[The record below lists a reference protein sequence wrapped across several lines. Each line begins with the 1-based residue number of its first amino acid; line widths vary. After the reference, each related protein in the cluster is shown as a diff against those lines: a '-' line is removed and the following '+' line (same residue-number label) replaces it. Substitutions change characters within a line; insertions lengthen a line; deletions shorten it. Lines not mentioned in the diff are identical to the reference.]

1 MALDYFHA
9 VVYDED
15 DVNSIRKYVTFRPVG
30 YLDTQEIIYP
40 LVDEIYGLEY
50 KLLYSPELNRE
61 FVDVKGS
68 LHKFYNNYKY
78 NKNQNFDD
86 FTFSQLQEALLTLQK
101 NWGCHLKHAFIKS
114 FEFGINIKVDT
125 IANDFIE
132 RILYYNTRV
141 LPEDQSY
148 VNSGK
153 QIKFK
158 CDSYYIKIYNKS
170 QEAELFKHET
180 LNDVKNLIR
189 IEVKFRDSDYCKKA
203 VKVEALS
210 DFLEIEKFN
219 LIVKSFKS
227 HWKKILMIN
236 SLITPKELSES
247 DAIHFGECVKSKYF
261 NNPIK
266 EFFNSRQTRRNHY
279 NKFIKI
285 LDSVKY
291 RTMYLDASDIIDY
304 KLSFLTH
311 YENEIVEKCME
322 AIITSLKIF
331 HKLHLNELIK
341 EIAGKSI
348 FDFNNEKNQL
358 LLKQAICRLEDA
370 GHIKH
375 FPISNKYILI

>member
-170 QEAELFKHET
+170 Q
-180 LNDVKNLIR
+180 
-189 IEVKFRDSDYCKKA
+189 
-203 VKVEALS
+203 
-210 DFLEIEKFN
+210 
-219 LIVKSFKS
+219 
-227 HWKKILMIN
+227 
-236 SLITPKELSES
+236 
-247 DAIHFGECVKSKYF
+247 
-261 NNPIK
+261 
-266 EFFNSRQTRRNHY
+266 
-279 NKFIKI
+279 
-285 LDSVKY
+285 
-291 RTMYLDASDIIDY
+291 
-304 KLSFLTH
+304 
-311 YENEIVEKCME
+311 
-322 AIITSLKIF
+322 
-331 HKLHLNELIK
+331 
-341 EIAGKSI
+341 
-348 FDFNNEKNQL
+348 
-358 LLKQAICRLEDA
+358 
-370 GHIKH
+370 
-375 FPISNKYILI
+375 